1 MKTMFQTISQHL
13 QNGEDLVLVTVVASS
28 GSTPRGAGSRML
40 ISKSGRICGT
50 IGGGAV
56 EYRSEQL
63 AQEVGRQAEEPAA
76 PLAARRQAPGIR
88 RGVLSKAVR
97 AQPAEAA
104 PPQQEMPGA
113 EALRMA

>member
-1 MKTMFQTISQHL
+1 MEMQQPLVPEAHRGQPEARAARPEEARADL
-13 QNGEDLVLVTVVASS
+13 QQPLVPEAH
-28 GSTPRGAGSRML
+28 RGQP
-40 ISKSGRICGT
+40 GT
-50 IGGGAV
+50 RLEAA
-56 EYRSEQL
+56 ETQQL
-63 AQEVGRQAEEPAA
+63 AQEVGRQAEEAAA